1 MVPDDVVIADIGDQA
16 LDIFLHGPESAHNNG
31 IVKTNIRSHI
41 HSHSP
46 VRTPKAN
53 EEQNPQPTK
62 HDAFVYLSSSCP
74 MWWWAMARKL
84 GRCPSGLVHVGG
96 LLT

>member
-1 MVPDDVVIADIGDQA
+1 MLPDDVVFADIPRHA
-16 LDIFLHGPESAHNNG
+16 LDIFLHAPGSAHKNG

-46 VRTPKAN
+46 VRTPKAT
-53 EEQNPQPTK
+53 EEQNPQLTK
-62 HDAFVYLSSSCP
+62 HDAFLCLSTSCP
-74 MWWWAMARKL
+74 MWWWATTTKL
-84 GRCPSGLVHVGG
+84 GRCPSGMVHVGG